1 MNSDHSEDIG
11 RYIAKIYCKGS
22 AIISKELQEYG
33 IGSGQ
38 YAFLLQLYRKDGVS
52 QEELAK
58 LLLVD
63 KATVARAIKKLEEE
77 NLVYRV
83 RNEKDKRYYK
93 VFITEKA
100 LNIKEEVFNKLHAWD
115 ETIKQSLTKEEEAQ
129 MTYLLKKITTSLL
142 KGENH

>member
-1 MNSDHSEDIG
+1 MICN
-11 RYIAKIYCKGS
+11 R
-22 AIISKELQEYG
+22 
-33 IGSGQ
+33 
-38 YAFLLQLYRKDGVS
+38 
-52 QEELAK
+52 
-58 LLLVD
+58 
-63 KATVARAIKKLEEE
+63 KKLEEE